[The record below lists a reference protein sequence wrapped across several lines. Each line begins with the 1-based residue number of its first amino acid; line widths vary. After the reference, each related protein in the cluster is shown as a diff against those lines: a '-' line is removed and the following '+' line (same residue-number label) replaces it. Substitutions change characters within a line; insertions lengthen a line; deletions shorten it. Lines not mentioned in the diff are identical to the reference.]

1 VELAD
6 GIAVRVAALCLDAR
20 GRLSDRLICGHA
32 VRGGLL
38 LDLGLAGRLE
48 STEDSILV
56 DGRPTGFLPAD
67 RLLAAIEAEPERSLD
82 GWLGERRLG
91 LRDVAAAAV
100 DAGGWGA
107 QRSLLRTHFTDRARD
122 RTAADRRR
130 APDGD
135 PTGWSPA
142 DACVT
147 AIAATAGLLGA
158 DTGIPPAVLAAAGP
172 VAELC
177 GAVVDHLGRTM
188 ARYAVEATGLGPF

>member
-6 GIAVRVAALCLDAR
+6 GVAVRVAALCLDAR
-20 GRLSDRLICGHA
+20 GRLSDRLICRHA

-38 LDLGLAGRLE
+38 LDLGLTGRLE

-56 DGRPTGFLPAD
+56 DGTPTGFLPAD

-100 DAGGWGA
+100 DAGRWSA

-130 APDGD
+130 SPDGD
-135 PTGWSPA
+135 PTDWTPA

-147 AIAATAGLLGA
+147 AVAAAAGLLGA
-158 DTGIPPAVLAAAGP
+158 DTDVPPAVLAAAGP

-177 GAVVDHLGRTM
+177 GAVVDHLGRTR